1 MTGQANKLA
10 SFPLEFYANSSDDEV
25 LVGFQNWQLT
35 VGDVRAAKAAA
46 IGAGATS
53 SKGERDA

>member
-1 MTGQANKLA
+1 MTGQPNKLA
-10 SFPLEFYANSSDDEV
+10 SFPLEPYAASPDDEV

-46 IGAGATS
+46 IAAGTTS
-53 SKGERDA
+53 SGGDNA

>member
-1 MTGQANKLA
+1 MRGQANKLA
-10 SFPLEFYANSSDDEV
+10 SFPLEHYADSPDDEI

-46 IGAGATS
+46 GVTS
-53 SKGERDA
+53 SEGESDA